1 MRNTRLRRV
10 PKASITTLLRKLS
23 RGTRLI
29 IVPNGKK
36 IGDVLAKL
44 LTKWVT
50 RRRESKAVMISY
62 DSVSTTDW
70 VLV

>member
-10 PKASITTLLRKLS
+10 PKASITTLLRKLL

-36 IGDVLAKL
+36 VEDVLDKF

-50 RRRESKAVMISY
+50 RRRESKAVMIS
-62 DSVSTTDW
+62 
-70 VLV
+70 